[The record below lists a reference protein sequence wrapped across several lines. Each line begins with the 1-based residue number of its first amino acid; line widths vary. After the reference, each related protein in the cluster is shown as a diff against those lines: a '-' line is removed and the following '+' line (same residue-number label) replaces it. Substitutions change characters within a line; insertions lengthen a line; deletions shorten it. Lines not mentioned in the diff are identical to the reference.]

1 MEHREIG
8 ENRTTEI
15 GEKKMTEAGER
26 RQPRARPAG
35 RQPRNLAARH
45 HAAVVAA
52 EVRRLQRALRA
63 VGPMPRRTLAKESQ
77 VDRWR
82 EGAFEEAVK
91 EGIAQGKL
99 RELPLDWIESADR

>member
-1 MEHREIG
+1 MAMEHREIG
-8 ENRTTEI
+8 DNETSEP
-15 GEKKMTEAGER
+15 GEATEADT
-26 RQPRARPAG
+26 RPAG
-35 RQPRNLAARH
+35 RQPRTLAARH

-63 VGPMPRRTLAKESQ
+63 VGPMPRCSLAKASH

-82 EGAFEEAVK
+82 EGAFEEAVR

-99 RELPLDWIESADR
+99 RKLPLDWIESAER